1 MAAAGVTTAGE
12 SAAGRPGGDGDDK
25 KPPLSLA
32 LLALAA
38 GGKKKKPIERKPDK
52 FYYQNFSVQSYFK
65 VSRSVSLTDFARY
78 IPDCMLFRLERKES
92 SSILRN
98 RSPPRKILDEDV
110 TQSFVYLWT

>member
-65 VSRSVSLTDFARY
+65 VSLSLSHRLRSIYT
-78 IPDCMLFRLERKES
+78 RLHAISCRTEG
-92 SSILRN
+92 
-98 RSPPRKILDEDV
+98 
-110 TQSFVYLWT
+110 Q